1 MRKYIAL
8 DGGTT
13 NTRLRLIS
21 DGHVTLEK
29 KLAIG
34 AGSAGGGAAWSK
46 AIADGM
52 QALLSESQTA
62 ENEIAAILASGM
74 LTSEYG
80 VFPLA
85 HLPAPAGLFALAK
98 GMAEGKIEGI
108 DIPVYVIPGVKM
120 LGASA
125 EETDMMRG
133 EEAEVMGLLPIGG
146 TDCVYVLPGTHA
158 KHVFVDG
165 EGRISH
171 FSTFM
176 TGEMIAAISSA
187 TILRDAVDLSIEG
200 FDPEALLRG
209 YDAACALGL
218 TAALFKT
225 RIMKNLFSAD
235 ARACYSFFLGA
246 LLSDEICALEK
257 SGASRVLVA
266 GKASLREPTLYLL
279 EKRGALSIVPCDAVA
294 METASALG
302 AIRIFE
308 EREKNN
314 A

>member
-1 MRKYIAL
+1 MKKYIAL

-21 DGHVTLEK
+21 DGRVHAEK
-29 KLAIG
+29 KLALG
-34 AGSAGGGAAWSK
+34 AGSAGGGGAWSK
-46 AIADGM
+46 AIAEGLR
-52 QALLSESQTA
+52 ALLSESGIA
-62 ENEIAAILASGM
+62 ENEITAILASGM
-74 LTSEYG
+74 ITSEYG
-80 VFPLA
+80 AFPLA
-85 HLPAPAGLFALAK
+85 HLPAPAGLSDLAK
-98 GMAEGKIEGI
+98 GMAEGGIEGV
-108 DIPVYVIPGVKM
+108 DIPAYFVPGVKM

-125 EETDMMRG
+125 EKTDMMRG

-146 TDCVYVLPGTHA
+146 KNCVYVLPGTHS
-158 KHVFVDG
+158 KHIFVDG
-165 EGRISH
+165 EGRISR

-187 TILRDAVDLSIEG
+187 TILRDAVDLSVEG
-200 FDPEALLRG
+200 FDPDALLRG
-209 YDAACALGL
+209 YDAAVSEGL
-218 TAALFKT
+218 SVALFKT

-246 LLSDEICALEK
+246 LLSDEIRSLIK

-266 GKASLREPTLYLL
+266 GKASLREPSVYLL
-279 EKRGALSIVPCDAVA
+279 EKRGALSCVQCDAAV

-302 AIRIFE
+302 VIRIFE
-308 EREKNN
+308 EREKFY

>member
-1 MRKYIAL
+1 MKKYIAL

-21 DGHVTLEK
+21 DGRVASEK
-29 KLAIG
+29 KLSIG

-46 AIADGM
+46 AIAEGM
-52 QALLSESQTA
+52 QALLSESGAA
-62 ENEIAAILASGM
+62 EKEIEAILASGM
-74 LTSEYG
+74 ITSEYG

-85 HLPAPAGLFALAK
+85 HLPAPAGLSELAR
-98 GMAEGKIEGI
+98 GMAEGKIEGVS
-108 DIPVYVIPGVKM
+108 IPAYFVPGVKM

-125 EETDMMRG
+125 EEADMMRG

-146 TDCVYVLPGTHA
+146 KDCVYVLPGTHA
-158 KHVFVDG
+158 KHIFVDG
-165 EGRISH
+165 EGRISR

-176 TGEMIAAISSA
+176 TGEMIAAICSA
-187 TILRDAVDLSIEG
+187 TILRDAVDLSVDG
-200 FDPEALLRG
+200 FDADALLRG
-209 YDAACALGL
+209 YDAAASQGL
-218 TAALFKT
+218 SAALFKT

-246 LLSDEICALEK
+246 LLSDEIRSLVK
-257 SGASRVLVA
+257 SGATRVLVA
-266 GKASLREPTLYLL
+266 GKASLREPSAYLL
-279 EKRGALSIVPCDAVA
+279 EKRAAISVVPCDAAV

-302 AIRIFE
+302 VIRIFE
-308 EREKNN
+308 EREKSN